1 MNSPYS
7 FFFFLFFFSS
17 FFSKGIMPTV
27 MHNRQW
33 SIHSDYIHN
42 WTDIQ
47 WYLSEKAGIPQN
59 PTKFFNRFFT
69 QQNEWGLSMYEQ
81 DWMCTEYDEVEE
93 LQTNLTLADM
103 WLAGMN
109 HGAQQANLS
118 IQYCMPYPNDMLSAA
133 SHSQVTNAR
142 ATGDYFHGAHQWAIG
157 GTSLF
162 YMALNVLPFKDGFY
176 SSTQLQIGGQTIGPG
191 MLFTTN
197 DCS

>member
-1 MNSPYS
+1 
-7 FFFFLFFFSS
+7 
-17 FFSKGIMPTV
+17 MPTV

-47 WYLSEKAGIPQN
+47 WYLSEKAGIPRN
-59 PTKFFNRFFT
+59 PTKFFDRFFT
-69 QQNEWGLSMYEQ
+69 QQNQWGLSMYEQ

-118 IQYCMPYPNDMLSAA
+118 IQYCMPYPNDMLSTA

-162 YMALNVLPFKDGFY
+162 YMALGVLPFKDGFY

-191 MLFTTN
+191 MYSSHILVLTN
-197 DCS
+197 HH